1 MKTFFKS
8 IAMATIGGS
17 IALSGYLTFFNQESK
32 QQTPQSVPAPILAQA
47 VSIPTDI
54 SGNVL
59 DFQFAANQSL
69 NSVVHINTET
79 KRRKLSQEEQLFE
92 LFYGNGGANRSQR
105 GSGSGVIISDDGYIV
120 TNNHVVENADIIRV
134 ILNDNREYKA
144 TIIGNDPGTDMAVIK
159 IEEKNLPPI
168 QIGNSDEIQV
178 GEWVLAVGNPFN
190 LTSTV
195 TAGIVS
201 AKGRS
206 INIMQRNSGE
216 NIFPIESF
224 IQTDAAV
231 NPGNS
236 GGALVNSK
244 GELVGINTAIAS
256 QTGSYSGYSF
266 AVPVNIMKKVTTDM
280 IQYGV
285 VQRAFIGVGIQEMN
299 QNIANELGISNTE
312 GVYVNGVTSK
322 GAAEEAGIKKE
333 DVIVKVNDE
342 KIKSVP
348 KLQETIGKYTPG
360 DKVTITLI
368 RGGKEK
374 SLELT
379 LRNYEGNTDL
389 MKKSEV
395 ETDLA
400 VTFEL
405 ASADELKKLNLRNGI
420 KVKDISEGKLK
431 EIGIGKGF
439 IITKIDKSPVSSI
452 EELKSALKNS
462 EKEAVLIEGVYPN
475 GMKAYYGLG
484 S

>member
-1 MKTFFKS
+1 MKTMIKS
-8 IAMATIGGS
+8 ITMAAIGGT
-17 IALSGYLTFFNQESK
+17 IALTGYLSFFENNSPPK
-32 QQTPQSVPAPILAQA
+32 APQVVQSPILAKP
-47 VSIPTDI
+47 VSIPTDL

-69 NSVVHINTET
+69 NSVVHINTEI
-79 KRRKLSQEEQLFE
+79 KRRQLSQEEQLFE

-120 TNNHVVENADIIRV
+120 TNNHVVENADVIRV

-144 TIIGNDPGTDMAVIK
+144 TVIGKDPATDMAVIK
-159 IEEKNLPPI
+159 IEENNLPPI

-206 INIMQRNSGE
+206 INIMQRNSGK

-256 QTGSYSGYSF
+256 KTGSYSGYSF

-299 QNIANELGISNTE
+299 QDIANELGISNTE
-312 GVYVNGVTSK
+312 GVYVNGVTSN
-322 GAAEEAGIKKE
+322 GAAEEAGIEKA
-333 DVIVKVNDE
+333 DVIVKVNGE

-348 KLQETIGKYTPG
+348 TLQETIGKYTPG
-360 DKVTITLI
+360 DKVSITLI
-368 RGGKEK
+368 REGKEK
-374 SLELT
+374 LVVLT
-379 LRNYEGNTDL
+379 LRNYEGSTEL
-389 MKKSEV
+389 MKKSEI
-395 ETDLA
+395 EKDLA
-400 VTFEL
+400 VSFEL
-405 ASADELKKLNLRNGI
+405 ASSDELKKLQLKNGVKI
-420 KVKDISEGKLK
+420 KSIKEGKLK

-439 IITKIDKSPVSSI
+439 IITKIDKVPVKSV
-452 EELKSALKNS
+452 EEVKTALKHS

-475 GMKAYYGLG
+475 GMKAYYGFG

>member
-8 IAMATIGGS
+8 ISLAALGGS
-17 IALSGYLTFFNQESK
+17 IALGGYVSFFQKTETVTNPQ
-32 QQTPQSVPAPILAQA
+32 PQSKIVAHP
-47 VSIPTDI
+47 VSIPSDLN
-54 SGNVL
+54 GNVL

-69 NSVVHINTET
+69 NSVVHINTVT
-79 KRRKLSQEEQLFE
+79 KRRALSQEEQLFE
-92 LFYGNGGANRSQR
+92 LFYGNGGGNKSQR
-105 GSGSGVIISDDGYIV
+105 GSGSGVIISEDGFIV
-120 TNNHVVENADIIRV
+120 TNNHVIENADNIRV
-134 ILNDNREYKA
+134 VLNDNREYSAKV
-144 TIIGNDPGTDMAVIK
+144 IGTDPATDMAVIK
-159 IEEKNLPPI
+159 IDESNLPPI
-168 QIGNSDEIQV
+168 LIGNSDDIQV

-206 INIMQRNSGE
+206 INIMQRNSGD

-280 IQYGV
+280 IQYGI
-285 VQRAFIGVGIQEMN
+285 VQRAFIGVGIQEMS
-299 QNIANELGISNTE
+299 QNIANDLGISNTE
-312 GVYVNGVTSK
+312 GVFVNGVTSN
-322 GAAEEAGIKKE
+322 GAAQEAGIQKG
-333 DVIVKVNDE
+333 DVIIKVNEE

-360 DKVTITLI
+360 DKVSVTVI
-368 RGGKEK
+368 RKGKEK
-374 SLELT
+374 SVMLT
-379 LRNYEGNTDL
+379 LRNHEGNTAL
-389 MKKSEV
+389 IQKE
-395 ETDLA
+395 ETNRNLA
-400 VTFEL
+400 ATFEKV
-405 ASADELKKLNLRNGI
+405 SSKELESLKLSNGI
-420 KVKDISEGKLK
+420 KVKSLKEGRLK
-431 EIGIGKGF
+431 EIGISEGF
-439 IITKIDKSPVSSI
+439 IITKIDKEPINTVD
-452 EELKSALKNS
+452 ELNTKLNRY
-462 EKEAVLIEGVYPN
+462 EQEGVLIEGYYPN